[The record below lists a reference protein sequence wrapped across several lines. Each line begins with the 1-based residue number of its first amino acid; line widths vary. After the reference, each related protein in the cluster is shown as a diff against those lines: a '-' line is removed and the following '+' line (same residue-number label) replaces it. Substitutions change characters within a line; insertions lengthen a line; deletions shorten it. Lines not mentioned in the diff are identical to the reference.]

1 MAVTRRAS
9 ADTVE
14 TAVRG
19 LSVFSGLTDEQVEE
33 LCRMANC
40 HDYPRGNIVH
50 YAGDPGGPVYMVLA
64 GKVKISLASE
74 DAREV
79 VVDIVRPG
87 GFFGLVAAL
96 DDGDQPA
103 DAITVEEST
112 LARFR
117 GPLFLQ
123 WIRKNGLADVV
134 LGELAGRVRMAYQRI
149 GEHALLGVKDRLW
162 STLLEI
168 ADSEGELEEGEIVFL
183 RPTHRELAHRIGSS
197 REVVTRLLKELLVS
211 ELLESEGRVIRV
223 SESAL
228 VLRED

>member
-1 MAVTRRAS
+1 MTRRAS
-9 ADTVE
+9 TDTVE
-14 TAVRG
+14 AAIRELSIFNG
-19 LSVFSGLTDEQVEE
+19 LEDERLEE

-64 GKVKISLASE
+64 GKVKISLTSE
-74 DAREV
+74 DMREV
-79 VVDIVRPG
+79 AVDIVRPG
-87 GFFGLVAAL
+87 GFFGLAAAL
-96 DDGDQPA
+96 DGGDQPA

-117 GPLFLQ
+117 GPAFLE
-123 WIRKNGLADVV
+123 WIRKNGLSDVI
-134 LGELAGRVRMAYQRI
+134 LGELVARVRMAYHRI

-168 ADSEGELEEGEIVFL
+168 ADREGEIEEGEIVFM
-183 RPTHRELAHRIGSS
+183 RPTHQELAHRIGSS
-197 REVVTRLLKELLVS
+197 REVVTRLLKELLESDV
-211 ELLESEGRVIRV
+211 LESEGRVIRV

-228 VLRED
+228 VLRDD